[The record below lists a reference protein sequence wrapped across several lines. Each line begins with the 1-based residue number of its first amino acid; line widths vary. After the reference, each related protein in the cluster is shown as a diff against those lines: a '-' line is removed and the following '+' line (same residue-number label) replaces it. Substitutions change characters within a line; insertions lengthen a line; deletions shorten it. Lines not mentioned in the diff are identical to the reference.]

1 MSHSRNPQNTPQQP
15 QSPLPQHQW
24 SPQHQPPHSPHHQQ
38 PAQNCDHQQWA
49 PAPNAPAY
57 GAGGYPQQPYGQ
69 KPAKQ
74 KKPLLKRWWF
84 WLLAVIV
91 IIVVASA
98 IGGGGDETSAESSST
113 SSADGQQVGSTE
125 ADGASA
131 EEKPEDKKADE
142 PAAEAAHGIGDTVAA
157 DDWEITVAKVED
169 GVSQVGDEFLNAKAQ
184 GQFVQI
190 RLSVKNTG
198 SEPNYFFE
206 DDIKLGDDAGN
217 TYSADS
223 EAGIYAAEN
232 NILFLEEINPG
243 NTADGVLVFD
253 VPEDADPNKLTFAGG
268 LFSDP
273 VEISLT

>member
-1 MSHSRNPQNTPQQP
+1 MSHPQNPQNTPQQP
-15 QSPLPQHQW
+15 QSPQPQHQW
-24 SPQHQPPHSPHHQQ
+24 SPQHQPPHNAQHQTSPQNFGPQQ
-38 PAQNCDHQQWA
+38 WGPAQ
-49 PAPNAPAY
+49 NAPAY
-57 GAGGYPQQPYGQ
+57 GTGGYPQQPYGQ
-69 KPAKQ
+69 KPPKQ

-84 WLLAVIV
+84 WLLVVIV
-91 IIVVASA
+91 VIAIASA
-98 IGGGGDETSAESSST
+98 LGGGGEDTGTSESGSSDAQQSGESAEKKPAEKEA
-113 SSADGQQVGSTE
+113 ADK
-125 ADGASA
+125 AA
-131 EEKPEDKKADE
+131 EEASY
-142 PAAEAAHGIGDTVAA
+142 GIGDTVAA

-169 GVSQVGDEFLNAKAQ
+169 GVSQVGDEFLNAQAQ

-190 RLSVKNTG
+190 ELSVKNTG
-198 SEPNYFFE
+198 SEPNFFFE
-206 DDIKLGDDAGN
+206 DDIKLGDNAGN

-253 VPEDADPNKLTFAGG
+253 VPEDVDPSKLTFAGG

>member
-1 MSHSRNPQNTPQQP
+1 MSHPRNPQNTPQQP
-15 QSPLPQHQW
+15 QSPQPQW
-24 SPQHQPPHSPHHQQ
+24 SPQHQPPHNTQHQPPYNAQQ
-38 PAQNCDHQQWA
+38 PQNFDSQQWA
-49 PAPNAPAY
+49 PAQNPPAY

-69 KPAKQ
+69 KPPKQ

-91 IIVVASA
+91 IIAIASA
-98 IGGGGDETSAESSST
+98 IGGGGDDTST
-113 SSADGQQVGSTE
+113 SEGGSADAQQSGESAKKE
-125 ADGASA
+125 AGDKPADKPA
-131 EEKPEDKKADE
+131 EEATY
-142 PAAEAAHGIGDTVAA
+142 GIGDTVAA
-157 DDWEITVAKVED
+157 DDWEITVAEVED

-190 RLSVKNTG
+190 ELSVKNTG
-198 SEPNYFFE
+198 SDPNFFFE
-206 DDIKLGDDAGN
+206 DDIKLGDESGN

-243 NTADGVLVFD
+243 NTAEGVLVFD

-273 VEISLT
+273 VEISLK

>member
-1 MSHSRNPQNTPQQP
+1 MSQPQNPQNTPQQP
-15 QSPLPQHQW
+15 PS
-24 SPQHQPPHSPHHQQ
+24 SPQTPHDPQYRIPQYQTHPQQ
-38 PAQNCDHQQWA
+38 APRFENQQQWTPAQ
-49 PAPNAPAY
+49 PGP
-57 GAGGYPQQPYGQ
+57 GGGYPGGPYPLKQPYGQ
-69 KPAKQ
+69 KPPKR

-84 WLLAVIV
+84 WLLVVIV
-91 IIVVASA
+91 IIAVASA
-98 IGGGGDETSAESSST
+98 IGGGGDDTSTAEGGTSDAQQSGEST
-113 SSADGQQVGSTE
+113 KKKEAADKP
-125 ADGASA
+125 A
-131 EEKPEDKKADE
+131 EEASY
-142 PAAEAAHGIGDTVAA
+142 GIGDTVAA

-190 RLSVKNTG
+190 ELSVKNTG
-198 SEPNYFFE
+198 SDPNFFFE
-206 DDIKLGDDAGN
+206 DDIELGDDAGN

-243 NTADGVLVFD
+243 NTAEGVLVFD

-273 VEISLT
+273 VEISLK

>member
-15 QSPLPQHQW
+15 QSPQPQHQW
-24 SPQHQPPHSPHHQQ
+24 SPQHQPPHSNHQQ
-38 PAQNCDHQQWA
+38 PAHNFDPQQWA
-49 PAPNAPAY
+49 PAQNAPAY

-69 KPAKQ
+69 KPPKR

-84 WLLAVIV
+84 WLLVVIV
-91 IIVVASA
+91 IIAVASA
-98 IGGGGDETSAESSST
+98 IGGGGDDTNTAEGGSSDAQQSGEST
-113 SSADGQQVGSTE
+113 KKKEAADKP
-125 ADGASA
+125 A
-131 EEKPEDKKADE
+131 EEASY
-142 PAAEAAHGIGDTVAA
+142 GIGDTVAA
-157 DDWEITVAKVED
+157 DDWEITVAEVED

-190 RLSVKNTG
+190 ELSVKNTG
-198 SEPNYFFE
+198 SDPNFFFE
-206 DDIKLGDDAGN
+206 DDIKLGDESGN

-243 NTADGVLVFD
+243 NTAEGVLVFD

-273 VEISLT
+273 VEISLK